1 MTMRVVLDTSLLV
14 GLLDSRDKWHSQA
27 VAIRDALQAVGAA
40 VVFVDPVVNEV
51 VSVLARRMEEQQ
63 RTEQFTVALTR
74 LESLISP
81 DMVTWIS
88 ASTEQLYGQVLA
100 LVREHEGRLNF
111 HDALIA
117 LACRELEIEHL
128 AGFDRDFDRVDW
140 LVRIGDADA
149 ILSDR

>member
-1 MTMRVVLDTSLLV
+1 MTMRVVLDTSVLV
-14 GLLDSRDKWHSQA
+14 GLLDSHDKWHSQA
-27 VAIRDALQAVGAA
+27 VAIRDALQEVDA
-40 VVFVDPVVNEV
+40 VVLFVDPVVNEV

-63 RTEQFTVALTR
+63 RTEQFAAALTR

-81 DMVTWIS
+81 DVIAWIS
-88 ASTEQLYGQVLA
+88 AFTEQLYEQVLA

-117 LACRELEIEHL
+117 LACREMGIEHL
-128 AGFDRDFDRVDW
+128 ASFDRDFDQVDW
-140 LVRIGDADA
+140 LVRVSNADA